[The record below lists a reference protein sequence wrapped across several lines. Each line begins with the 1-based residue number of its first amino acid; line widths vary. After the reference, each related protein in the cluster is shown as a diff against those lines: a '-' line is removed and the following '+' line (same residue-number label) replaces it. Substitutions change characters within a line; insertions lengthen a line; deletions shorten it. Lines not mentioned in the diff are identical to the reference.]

1 MLYQLNQ
8 CLNVIHLHMAK
19 KMREAFH
26 GVIFYITY
34 NYFLIALSFPNAGF
48 PRYPKVEFSHETFCK
63 PK

>member
-8 CLNVIHLHMAK
+8 CLNVIHLHTAK

-48 PRYPKVEFSHETFCK
+48 PPLSKSRIFL
-63 PK
+63 